1 MKPQHLLFCL
11 FLFIGLSA
19 NAKSGY
25 SNHNSSIQTDT
36 LKKGKNYIL
45 FNKSEN
51 IDDVSF
57 SSNKKKENLLVIRY
71 GYPNPGAPT
80 NNINGAIQQSRT
92 KYGEPEPIPVFDK
105 IEIIKGKY
113 ENIKVE
119 KENDL
124 RNRFTFSQLEFPLHL
139 KLTSGKE
146 TIEFELQEAGYWNLA
161 IMLKKNN

>member
-1 MKPQHLLFCL
+1 MKQKLFLLLFL
-11 FLFIGLSA
+11 LVGVATA
-19 NAKSGY
+19 NA
-25 SNHNSSIQTDT
+25 SINKNGNLQTDT

-45 FNKSEN
+45 FNKSAN
-51 IDDVSF
+51 IDEVNF
-57 SSNKKKENLLVIRY
+57 SVNKKKENTLVIRY

-92 KYGEPEPIPVFDK
+92 QYGEPEAIPVFDK
-105 IEIIKGKY
+105 IEIVKGKY
-113 ENIKVE
+113 ENINVE
-119 KENDL
+119 KENSL
-124 RNRFTFSQLEFPLHL
+124 RNRFTFTDLQFPLHL

>member
-1 MKPQHLLFCL
+1 MKLNFTLLAL
-11 FLFIGLSA
+11 FMAFGFAA
-19 NAKSGY
+19 NASALQK
-25 SNHNSSIQTDT
+25 NSIVQTDT

-45 FNKSEN
+45 FSKSAN
-51 IDDVSF
+51 IDEVNF
-57 SSNKKKENLLVIRY
+57 SSNKKKESILVIRY

-92 KYGEPEPIPVFDK
+92 NYGEPQAIPVFDK
-105 IEIIKGKY
+105 IEIVKGKY
-113 ENIKVE
+113 EDIKVE

-124 RNRFTFSQLEFPLHL
+124 RNRFTLTGLQFPLQL

-146 TIEFELQEAGYWNLA
+146 TIEFELQEAAYWNLA